1 MIQFKKKGRRTKDM
15 EGWEGIG
22 NFIVNNGVAIAVVI
36 YFLWKDMTL
45 TKENTQI
52 LQQVKALIEHIYKI
66 PNNLYKESE
75 EK

>member
-1 MIQFKKKGRRTKDM
+1 M
-15 EGWEGIG
+15 EGWEGVG